1 MHYFI
6 TGGTGIL
13 GTEIITQLVRRKQGA
28 QVTLL
33 IRAADQGGAEAR
45 LVELLK
51 YTRYWNPSLDYSGV
65 EAVCGDVTE
74 HALGLAPVDTARL
87 QSIVTHVVH
96 SAASIKLGGE
106 WAEMR
111 HINVEGTRKVA
122 GFAMGCSQLQRL
134 VPISTAYVA
143 GRREGEV
150 LEADLDKGQVF
161 VNHYERSKLEAE
173 QLVRSLMSK
182 IPVTVVRPSII
193 VGDAKDGHIRSFQN
207 IYTPM
212 YFVGT
217 GAIPALPGEP
227 DVLLD
232 IVPVDYVAAVVVKT
246 MHAEACVGGTYHACS
261 GEGRLVSLSTLRDAA
276 RQTLGKARWNPKAVA
291 QSALVKKLT
300 CFFDYLAHTKC
311 FGSEDLKRD
320 LASAAPEQPNPSDFL
335 PRLMGFWKG
344 ANFGRRMP
352 WLSPNSNSNASAMI
366 SGGRALTARLGPK
379 DF

>member
-13 GTEIITQLVRRKQGA
+13 GTEVVTQIVRRTPGA
-28 QVTLL
+28 HVTLL
-33 IRAADQGGAEAR
+33 IRAADPSGADAR
-45 LVELLK
+45 LAELLK
-51 YTRYWNPSLDYSGV
+51 YTSFWNPRLDYSGV
-65 EAVCGDVTE
+65 EAICGDVTE
-74 HALGLAPVDTARL
+74 PHLGLTPADTERL
-87 QSIVTHVVH
+87 QATVTHVVH

-106 WAEMR
+106 WAEMK

-122 GFAMGCSQLQRL
+122 HFARACSQLQRF

-150 LEADLDKGQVF
+150 LEADLDKGQIF
-161 VNHYERSKLEAE
+161 VNHYERSKLQAE
-173 QLVRSLMSK
+173 LMVRALMPQM
-182 IPVTVVRPSII
+182 PVTVVRPSII
-193 VGDAKDGHIRSFQN
+193 VGDANDGHIRSFQN

-217 GAIPALPGEP
+217 GAIPTLPGEP

-246 MHAEACVGGTYHACS
+246 MHSQSCVGGTYHACS

-276 RQTLGKARWNPKAVA
+276 RQTLGKAKWNPKAVA
-291 QSALVKKLT
+291 QGALVKKLT
-300 CFFDYLAHTKC
+300 CFFDYLAHTKR

-320 LASAAPEQPNPSDFL
+320 LASAAPKQPNPADFL
-335 PRLMGFWKG
+335 PLLMGFWKG
-344 ANFGRRMP
+344 ANFGRCMP
-352 WLSPNSNSNASAMI
+352 WLSPNADSSASVVVG
-366 SGGRALTARLGPK
+366 GGRALTARLAPR